1 MPNHVPP
8 TGIRR
13 SRRIAEKRG
22 DACTEQSPPPMP
34 SAPRLEADTPQ
45 FDGPRPAWVTGQDT
59 RSDTLPASP
68 KRGAGGTEFE
78 PRVLP
83 PLSQHAI
90 KHMPMNKGTLGM
102 GLSFPKHTSN
112 KSLTDTTQSKSSR
125 SPRKSRSFH
134 HEGERSCEDSSDF
147 AAIPTPLAPR
157 IGTLE
162 SGRFSPHSQPEND
175 GLLVSEDHEEA
186 KVPPRHVSSRMQH
199 SASIRRE
206 APIRLDTMPSDG
218 EVIGLGIDIPEIQD
232 PVEGVTA
239 SIKGMS
245 LEKAPLRERST
256 NAGPKRVPFGE
267 KRLTQDTLRDK
278 KMQSSFK
285 ISSQN
290 KAEGKSTAST
300 SKFVDENGR
309 PISYT
314 IPTKRYMLPSCR
326 KARSSMSQS
335 AMQRDRVMFSVSYQ
349 HAHNRT
355 TTQPSIHINQHS
367 RRTYALR

>member
-1 MPNHVPP
+1 MP
-8 TGIRR
+8 
-13 SRRIAEKRG
+13 
-22 DACTEQSPPPMP
+22 
-34 SAPRLEADTPQ
+34 PQ
-45 FDGPRPAWVTGQDT
+45 
-59 RSDTLPASP
+59 
-68 KRGAGGTEFE
+68 
-78 PRVLP
+78 
-83 PLSQHAI
+83 
-90 KHMPMNKGTLGM
+90 
-102 GLSFPKHTSN
+102 
-112 KSLTDTTQSKSSR
+112 
-125 SPRKSRSFH
+125 
-134 HEGERSCEDSSDF
+134 
-147 AAIPTPLAPR
+147 
-157 IGTLE
+157 
-162 SGRFSPHSQPEND
+162 
-175 GLLVSEDHEEA
+175 
-186 KVPPRHVSSRMQH
+186 HVSSRMQH

-218 EVIGLGIDIPEIQD
+218 DVIGLGIDIPEIQD

-290 KAEGKSTAST
+290 KAEATSTAST

>member
-1 MPNHVPP
+1 MPNHVPSA
-8 TGIRR
+8 GIRR

-34 SAPRLEADTPQ
+34 SAPRLQADTPQ

-68 KRGAGGTEFE
+68 KRSAGGTDYE

-90 KHMPMNKGTLGM
+90 KHMPMNKGTHGM
-102 GLSFPKHTSN
+102 GISFPKHTRNNS
-112 KSLTDTTQSKSSR
+112 STDTTQSKPSY
-125 SPRKSRSFH
+125 SPRKSSSFH
-134 HEGERSCEDSSDF
+134 GDIDRSCEDSSDF
-147 AAIPTPLAPR
+147 SATPTPLAPR

-162 SGRFSPHSQPEND
+162 SGRFSPHSQPESD
-175 GLLVSEDHEEA
+175 EVLVSEAHEDA
-186 KVPPRHVSSRMQH
+186 NVPLRHVSSRMQR

-206 APIRLDTMPSDG
+206 APIRLDNMPSDG

-232 PVEGVTA
+232 PVECVTA
-239 SIKGMS
+239 SVQGMS
-245 LEKAPLRERST
+245 LDKAPLRDRST

-267 KRLTQDTLRDK
+267 KRLTQDTSRDK
-278 KMQSSFK
+278 KALPTLK
-285 ISSQN
+285 ISSQT
-290 KAEGKSTAST
+290 KAGGASTAST

-314 IPTKRYMLPSCR
+314 IPTKRYMLPTCR

-355 TTQPSIHINQHS
+355 TAQPSIHINQHS